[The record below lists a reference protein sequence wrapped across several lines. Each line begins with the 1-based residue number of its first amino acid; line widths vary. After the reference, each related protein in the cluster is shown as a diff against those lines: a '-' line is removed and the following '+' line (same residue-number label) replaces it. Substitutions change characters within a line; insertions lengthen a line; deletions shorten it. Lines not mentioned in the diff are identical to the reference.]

1 MRRREEFGIYDQLLV
16 ELRREDTA
24 SFVNFLRMPHV
35 MFDEL
40 LERVGPRIY
49 KQRTAYRAPFKLVLT
64 LIHLASGSKSVD
76 MQYAWRVP
84 QNTICLAVK
93 EVVQVIVEKYNDEL
107 MTCATTPDGWRKI
120 AGDFYSKWNCPHCLG
135 ALDGKSIAT
144 KCPFRSGSLYYNY
157 KGFFSVVLF
166 ALVDANYKFI
176 WADIGG
182 TGYASDAQIYNES
195 EQKEKLEK
203 VTLGLP
209 DQRCA
214 SKLQRT
220 DSLLLHR

>member
-1 MRRREEFGIYDQLLV
+1 MLQRHRRRRMNRQRRRVWIRPWVRRREEFGIYDQLLV

-24 SFVNFLRMPHV
+24 SFVNFLRMPPG

-40 LERVGPRIY
+40 LERVGPRIS
-49 KQRTAYRAPFKLVLT
+49 KQRTSYRAPLKLALT
-64 LIHLASGSKSVD
+64 LRHLASGSKSVD

-93 EVVQVIVEKYNDEL
+93 EVCQAIVEGYNDEL
-107 MTCATTPDGWRKI
+107 MTCPTTPDGWRKI

-144 KCPFRSGSLYYNY
+144 KCPFRSVSLYYNY

-166 ALVDANYKFI
+166 ALVDANYKFPC
-176 WADIGG
+176 
-182 TGYASDAQIYNES
+182 YRN
-195 EQKEKLEK
+195 
-203 VTLGLP
+203 
-209 DQRCA
+209 
-214 SKLQRT
+214 
-220 DSLLLHR
+220 